1 MQAAK
6 LKLEMIIVLIVV
18 MMDMIIGMT
27 VVMMTGI
34 LLETGTKPKPLPVK
48 SEPELV
54 RTVV

>member
-6 LKLEMIIVLIVV
+6 LKLGMITIIVLIVF
-18 MMDMIIGMT
+18 MIIGMM
-27 VVMMTGI
+27 VVMMTAI